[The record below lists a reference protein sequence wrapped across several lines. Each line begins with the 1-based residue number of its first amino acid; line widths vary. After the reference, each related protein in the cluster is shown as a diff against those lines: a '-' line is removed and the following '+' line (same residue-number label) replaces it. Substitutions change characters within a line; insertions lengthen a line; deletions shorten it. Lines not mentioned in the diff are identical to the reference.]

1 MSAATDWKA
10 QLAKF
15 IKIAAAADPELEKFA
30 KANVAA
36 IESAVAGRGPDAST
50 AEPQAGARMVVNIA
64 AVHVP
69 AFCEASRRKE
79 PKPYKNGY
87 DLGNYRIGDPPPGES
102 LKSREIVDRALP
114 LQNKQRADNVYF
126 GAVELNGAGI
136 RFYGDVCL
144 VLDRDALP
152 GDTTVILDRNSYDLI
167 RAPIREAISG
177 KSPELQ
183 DQARKDEALK
193 LRGIWDR
200 DLGTMTGLKTLQA
213 LGLRARRYTTG
224 QISEAVRDDEDYM
237 EVLKI
242 DSFGTDRLQEARI
255 SAAEAAHD
263 ALTGDRLRSRCAPR
277 MEALIWRERRR
288 RAEEE
293 LRRNR
298 VRVRV
303 VTTSGRTKD

>member
-1 MSAATDWKA
+1 MSTDPTLAGNASAAGSGERKPTIDA
-10 QLAKF
+10 IQRDIALANTYRLEL
-15 IKIAAAADPELEKFA
+15 IKYLLAIAAALFAFTVTFRPSLSRVDLPWAMWLGWIGLGISMVGGIFHMLGWDHYYKSYRDHDWGHADSNEGKRA
-30 KANVAA
+30 GKA
-36 IESAVAGRGPDAST
+36 
-50 AEPQAGARMVVNIA
+50 AR
-64 AVHVP
+64 
-69 AFCEASRRKE
+69 R
-79 PKPYKNGY
+79 
-87 DLGNYRIGDPPPGES
+87 
-102 LKSREIVDRALP
+102 
-114 LQNKQRADNVYF
+114 
-126 GAVELNGAGI
+126 
-136 RFYGDVCL
+136 
-144 VLDRDALP
+144 
-152 GDTTVILDRNSYDLI
+152 T
-167 RAPIREAISG
+167 ISG

>member
-15 IKIAAAADPELEKFA
+15 IKTAAAGHAELEKFS

-36 IESAVAGRGPDAST
+36 IEGAVAGRGPDAST

-69 AFCEASRRKE
+69 ALSEASRRKD

-87 DLGNYRIGDPPPGES
+87 DLGKYRIGDPPPGES
-102 LKSREIVDRALP
+102 LKSRDIVDRALP
-114 LQNKQRADNVYF
+114 LQGRHRPNNVYF

-144 VLDRDALP
+144 VLDRGALP
-152 GDTTVILDRNSYDLI
+152 DDTVILDRNSYDLI

-177 KSPELQ
+177 KSPKLQ

-193 LRGIWDR
+193 LRGLWGS
-200 DLGTMTGLKTLQA
+200 DLGTMTALKTLQA

-242 DSFGTDRLQEARI
+242 GSFGTNRLQEARV

-263 ALTGDRLRSRCAPR
+263 ALTGDRLRSRCSPR

-293 LRRNR
+293 LRGNG
-298 VRVRV
+298 VRARV

>member
-1 MSAATDWKA
+1 MTAETDWEAK
-10 QLAKF
+10 LAKF
-15 IKIAAAADPELEKFA
+15 LGDAAAEDDERKRYSE
-30 KANVAA
+30 ANAAA
-36 IESAVAGRGPDAST
+36 IKSAVAGRGPDAST
-50 AEPQAGARMVVNIA
+50 ADPEVGARMVVNIA

-69 AFCEASRRKE
+69 AFCEGSRLPD

-87 DLGNYRIGDPPPGES
+87 DLGNYRIGEPPSDRS
-102 LKSREIVDRALP
+102 LKSREVVDRALP
-114 LQNKQRADNVYF
+114 LQGGKVPSNVYF

-136 RFYGDVCL
+136 RFYGDICL
-144 VLDRDALP
+144 VLEWGALP
-152 GDTTVILDRNSYDLI
+152 GNTVVLDRNSYDLI
-167 RAPIREAISG
+167 RAPICEAIN
-177 KSPELQ
+177 KKDLQ
-183 DQARKDEALK
+183 FQDEIRKNEALK
-193 LRGIWDR
+193 MRGFWNA
-200 DLGTMTGLKTLQA
+200 DLGAMTALKTLQA
-213 LGLRARRYTTG
+213 LGLRTRRYTTG

-242 DSFGTDRLQEARI
+242 DSFGTGLLQEARI

-263 ALTGDRLRSRCAPR
+263 ALTGDRLRSRCPPR

-293 LRRNR
+293 LRRSG